1 MKLAADILLPGH
13 HFGMVTEPVAG
24 SDAFVLTTLGFLGFL
39 FGAFTVA
46 AIVLWRRQAHPE
58 PHRRL
63 LMELEDQQQD
73 QQTTP
78 REATN
83 APGVD
88 DEPQAQ
94 PWERKADWW
103 KNSAG

>member
-1 MKLAADILLPGH
+1 MKLAADIVLPGH
-13 HFGMVTEPVAG
+13 HFGQVTEPVAG

-63 LMELEDQQQD
+63 LMELEEEQQQD
-73 QQTTP
+73 PETTP
-78 REATN
+78 QATN
-83 APGVD
+83 AP

-94 PWERKADWW
+94 PWERWADWG
-103 KNSAG
+103 KNHPG